1 VIARSD
7 LIILVVSASAL
18 AIGVYRWQANTHTA
32 PVIAQQAPAQTSTIA
47 PGSASQ
53 VVGADGAALVAVPA
67 AYETGTSVA
76 AVSAA
81 NQEIVEIPANAV
93 GEPVVIDPAQ
103 TAAQTAAVA
112 QSGGSNSEPTYGTYQ
127 VRWGDYLGS
136 IAIRF
141 DTDVRT
147 LRELNGISG
156 SNIREGQQLRYPLPA
171 NSLPAN

>member
-1 VIARSD
+1 MIARSD

-32 PVIAQQAPAQTSTIA
+32 PVIAQQAPAQTRTIA
-47 PGSASQ
+47 AGSTF
-53 VVGADGAALVAVPA
+53 GATVVAVPA
-67 AYETGTSVA
+67 AYEPGTSGSV
-76 AVSAA
+76 VSAA
-81 NQEIVEIPANAV
+81 GREIVEIPANAV
-93 GEPVVIDPAQ
+93 GEPVVINR
-103 TAAQTAAVA
+103 AQTAAVA
-112 QSGGSNSEPTYGTYQ
+112 QLDGSSNSDPAYGTYQ
-127 VRWGDYLGS
+127 VQWGDYLGS

-171 NSLPAN
+171 NPRPAN